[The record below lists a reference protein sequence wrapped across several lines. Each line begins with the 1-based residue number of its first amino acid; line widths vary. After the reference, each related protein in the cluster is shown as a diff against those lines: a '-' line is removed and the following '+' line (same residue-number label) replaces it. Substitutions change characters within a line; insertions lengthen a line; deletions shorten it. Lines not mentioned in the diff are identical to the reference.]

1 MQGQR
6 NSIKHFTDVFGFD
19 IGSSS
24 GNPVID
30 QQSYWNNIIGS
41 VESQNLEGHQT
52 NHSDSAIQ
60 YGNEAHQDGGV
71 LGVGR
76 LHLGRGQTRR
86 RESLG
91 SAAIPLGGSV
101 DGLNRGLGGAASS
114 D

>member
-1 MQGQR
+1 MFLDLTLVLVQA
-6 NSIKHFTDVFGFD
+6 T
-19 IGSSS
+19 
-24 GNPVID
+24 VID

-52 NHSDSAIQ
+52 NNSDSAIQ

-76 LHLGRGQTRR
+76 LHLGRGQARARR
-86 RESLG
+86 DDANPW
-91 SAAIPLGGSV
+91 AARRSPWA
-101 DGLNRGLGGAASS
+101 AAST

>member
-24 GNPVID
+24 GNPVMD
-30 QQSYWNNIIGS
+30 QQSYWNNVIGS

-76 LHLGRGQTRR
+76 LHLGRGQARARR
-86 RESLG
+86 DDANPW
-91 SAAIPLGGSV
+91 AARRSPWA
-101 DGLNRGLGGAASS
+101 AAST